1 MAIPELLPTSSD
13 GPDTN
18 SENYLHSRKED
29 CHVKKKRGE
38 HTTNKL
44 SAFLLS

>member
-13 GPDTN
+13 GQDIS
-18 SENYLHSRKED
+18 SENYPHSRKED
-29 CHVKKKRGE
+29 CHVKKRGE